1 MVEKTVLDSGL
12 VVLSE
17 SIPALPSF
25 SLCYTLRGGSRAET
39 PADNGIHHFIEH
51 MLFKGTP
58 RYDLKQIADVSDRLG
73 GQLNAFTSKEVT
85 QFYIKAIDEKLAE
98 SFNLLTDMVIHSTF
112 PAEDFIKERSV
123 VVQEINESEDNPDT
137 HSFETFY
144 EDIFPANALGYP
156 IGGKEEQ
163 VSGFEREMVY
173 GYYKRNYAPDN
184 LVLAAVGN
192 VRHQRLVQL
201 ADDAFKQFPSR
212 PPREFAFPAPAFQ
225 PKTFGKKNPSLKQ
238 IYALM
243 AFDSPSAISPE
254 RHAFSILNDILGGG
268 MSSRLFQSIRE
279 DKGLA
284 YTVNAFTDNYLDCG
298 LQLIYS
304 IIEKEKSAEYLE
316 AVNHEIS
323 RMKKEGI
330 SEEELNR
337 SRDHIKA
344 AVILGLESSTSR
356 MRYHVNNELN
366 LKREVTIDELVEKI
380 NRVTRDDIHRLCD
393 SYLDMDRAAVFLYGD
408 VADEGE
414 PSPSR

>member
-25 SLCYTLRGGSRAET
+25 SLSYTLRGGSRAET
-39 PADNGIHHFIEH
+39 AANNGIHHFIEH

-85 QFYIKAIDEKLAE
+85 QFYIKAIDEKLDE
-98 SFNLLTDMVIHSTF
+98 SFDLLTEMVIRSTF

-144 EDIFPANALGYP
+144 EDIFPGDALGFP
-156 IGGKEEQ
+156 IGGKEKQ
-163 VSGFEREMVY
+163 VAGFEREMVY
-173 GYYKRNYAPDN
+173 HYYKRNYAPDN

-192 VRHQRLVQL
+192 VEHQRLVQL
-201 ADDAFKQFPSR
+201 ADDAFNRFPNR
-212 PPREFAFPAPAFQ
+212 PPREFAFPASSFQ
-225 PKTFGKKNPSLKQ
+225 PKIFGKKNPSLKQ

-243 AFDSPSAISPE
+243 AFDAPSAVSLE
-254 RHAFSILNDILGGG
+254 RHAFSILNDVLGGG

-284 YTVNAFTDNYLDCG
+284 YTVNSFTDNYLDCG
-298 LQLIYS
+298 LQLVYS
-304 IIEKEKSAEYLE
+304 IIEKEKSTEYLD
-316 AVNHEIS
+316 AVKHEIS
-323 RMKKEGI
+323 RMKREGI
-330 SEEELNR
+330 NEEELNR

-344 AVILGLESSTSR
+344 SVILGLESSTSR
-356 MRYHVNNELN
+356 MRFHVNNELN
-366 LKREVTIDELVEKI
+366 LEREFTIEEIVEKI
-380 NRVTRDDIHRLCD
+380 NGVTRDDIHEMCR

-408 VADEGE
+408 VADEG
-414 PSPSR
+414 